1 MVVRNELALAAS
13 VALSL
18 RESIQR
24 GPRDRNLCSSCVP
37 EIHARLSNKD
47 QEAVTNL
54 DMKVNN
60 RQHWWLEGHIRLRKK
75 EIKCLTN
82 ESVEQENTDDDI

>member
-1 MVVRNELALAAS
+1 MEKNTLYLGNMVVRNEVALAAS

-37 EIHARLSNKD
+37 EIHARLSKK
-47 QEAVTNL
+47 T
-54 DMKVNN
+54 
-60 RQHWWLEGHIRLRKK
+60 RK
-75 EIKCLTN
+75 L
-82 ESVEQENTDDDI
+82 